1 MDGLEKVDYQ
11 REQHINLIQEKLNK
25 YDKLRTKDAKLQ
37 QEMLVKF
44 KLYTA
49 INEISPKELEYRP
62 FEDIVRDIMQ
72 KTIDF

>member
-11 REQHINLIQEKLNK
+11 REQHVKLIQEKLNK
-25 YDKLRTKDAKLQ
+25 YDKLRTKDTKLE

-62 FEDIVRDIMQ
+62 FEDIVKDIIQ
-72 KTIDF
+72 KTID